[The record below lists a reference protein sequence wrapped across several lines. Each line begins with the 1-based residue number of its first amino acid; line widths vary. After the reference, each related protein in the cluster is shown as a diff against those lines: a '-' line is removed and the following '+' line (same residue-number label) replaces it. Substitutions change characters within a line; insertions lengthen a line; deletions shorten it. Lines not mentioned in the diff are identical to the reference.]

1 MHSTPDRVW
10 LALGGLVA
18 LWVALKPDQF
28 IRVASYGRARITDIA
43 PVLVNALRIIA
54 VVIVISF
61 VVAFLLAAWSV
72 S

>member
-1 MHSTPDRVW
+1 MHSTLDRVW
-10 LALGGLVA
+10 LALGALLA
-18 LWVALKPDQF
+18 LWVALKPNQF

-54 VVIVISF
+54 AVVVICTLAAF
-61 VVAFLLAAWSV
+61 VSDAWSV